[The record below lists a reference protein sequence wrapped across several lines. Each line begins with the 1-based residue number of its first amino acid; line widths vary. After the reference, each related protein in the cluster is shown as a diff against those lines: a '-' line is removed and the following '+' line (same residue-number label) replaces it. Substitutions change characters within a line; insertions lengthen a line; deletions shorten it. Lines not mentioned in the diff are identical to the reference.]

1 MFLPSWVN
9 RARAPRGGTFV
20 LPRPQTMASE
30 SLGVGHLVCVHVGAG
45 RPGAQ
50 AVECRVAAGRLR
62 VARPLGV
69 PGQEGLGARVRPPR
83 TAAPLVGG
91 WRGTAG
97 WGAVA
102 LQPPEWDTPG
112 CCKEIYEVKVLNEAT
127 SWSRPGVLG
136 LLGALLWEINFNPT
150 IKPNLKNMF
159 ALVVWPAQ
167 HSW

>member
-1 MFLPSWVN
+1 M
-9 RARAPRGGTFV
+9 
-20 LPRPQTMASE
+20 
-30 SLGVGHLVCVHVGAG
+30 
-45 RPGAQ
+45 
-50 AVECRVAAGRLR
+50 
-62 VARPLGV
+62 
-69 PGQEGLGARVRPPR
+69 
-83 TAAPLVGG
+83 
-91 WRGTAG
+91 
-97 WGAVA
+97 A